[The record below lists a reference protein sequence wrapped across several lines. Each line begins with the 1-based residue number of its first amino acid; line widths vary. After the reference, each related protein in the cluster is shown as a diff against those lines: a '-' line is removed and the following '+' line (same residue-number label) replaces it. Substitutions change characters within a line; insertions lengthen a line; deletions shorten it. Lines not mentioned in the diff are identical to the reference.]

1 MCKPLLLTARIP
13 LFWVTSPLPVQSD
26 FGEGEFTHAAQ
37 ILHGDLEGVFV
48 GVVSDDVVVHVD

>member
-1 MCKPLLLTARIP
+1 M
-13 LFWVTSPLPVQSD
+13 TSPLPVQSD